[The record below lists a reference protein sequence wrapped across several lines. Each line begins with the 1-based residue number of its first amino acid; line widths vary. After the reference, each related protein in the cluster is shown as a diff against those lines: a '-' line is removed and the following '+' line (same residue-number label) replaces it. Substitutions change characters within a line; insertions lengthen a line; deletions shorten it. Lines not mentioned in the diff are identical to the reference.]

1 MQFCAC
7 LRRIFGF
14 SLSGQ
19 AIVNFGRAL
28 AGYGCRKCFDIRTAK
43 VVSSQ
48 CSWSDAARKQSFL
61 KESFLAVL
69 QEQSRRAFPHF
80 EW

>member
-19 AIVNFGRAL
+19 AIVNFGRAS
-28 AGYGCRKCFDIRTAK
+28 AGYGCRKCFDIRIEK
-43 VVSSQ
+43 VVVFSQ
-48 CSWSDAARKQSFL
+48 CSWSDPVRVMYFL
-61 KESFLAVL
+61 MS
-69 QEQSRRAFPHF
+69 
-80 EW
+80 